1 MKKLLVIV
9 NDILSDLILKGE
21 ITDRYYNPGNVF
33 DEVHILLMNN
43 DKPSVEDLKRT
54 VGSADLFIY
63 NFPSNSKLF
72 FLKTL
77 CYRPFMLDF
86 YLGSTL
92 EMVNDIKPNLVRGYM
107 NRINGYI
114 AYKIKQLFDIPYV
127 ISLHG
132 NPDVDYYRGRLGNT
146 VIKKIYGRAIE
157 AVEII
162 SIQNADYVLP
172 VYSPI
177 IPYLKK
183 HNVKNY
189 ELVYNAV
196 CLDCRVKT
204 TYKINKKVKLL
215 TVGRQVLNEKDPSPI
230 IEAVLE
236 INKFDIEYTLI
247 GNGDI
252 HQRLINKFKDMRG
265 FDRIRFITSMDNER
279 VLEVMRNSDLYVYS
293 SNNYEISKTC
303 IEASII
309 GLPIIVNDRY
319 GDPAQE
325 LIDGKFHLIHNS
337 KNDFK
342 NAILEY
348 IENYEKRKKLGKES
362 QYYALMNWDPAIN
375 EKKSA
380 IIHNKYLTAPIQKK

>member
-9 NDILSDLILKGE
+9 NDVLSDLILKGE
-21 ITDRYYNPGNVF
+21 ITDRYYNPGDVF

-43 DKPSVEDLKRT
+43 DKPSAEDLKCT
-54 VGSADLFIY
+54 VGAADLFIY
-63 NFPSNSKLF
+63 NFPTNSKLF

-86 YLGSTL
+86 YLGSVL
-92 EMVNDIKPNLVRGYM
+92 KLVNDIKPNLVRCYM

-114 AYKIKQLFDIPYV
+114 AYKIKQTLNIPYV

-146 VIKKIYGRAIE
+146 IIKKIYGRAIE

-183 HNVKNY
+183 HNVKKY
-189 ELVYNAV
+189 ELIYNAV
-196 CLDCRVKT
+196 CLGCRAKST
-204 TYKINKKVKLL
+204 DKINKKVKLL

-247 GNGDI
+247 GNGNI
-252 HQRLINKFKDMRG
+252 HQRLINKFKDVKG
-265 FDRIRFITSMDNER
+265 FDRIKFVKSMDNKE
-279 VLEVMRNSDLYVYS
+279 VLKVMRTSDLYVYS

-309 GLPIIVNDRY
+309 GLPIILNDRC
-319 GDPAQE
+319 GNPSQE
-325 LIDGKFHLIHNS
+325 LINGNFHLINNS

-348 IENYEKRKKLGKES
+348 IESYEKRKKLGKDS
-362 QYYALMNWDPAIN
+362 QHYALMNWNPAIN

-380 IIHNKYLTAPIQKK
+380 KIHNKYLIDSIL